1 MLVATQNQTLFSQG
15 NSTGFTVEISGGYSL
30 INGNLSTLGF
40 PFGLAKSGP
49 SIHTGLYFNFAK
61 NWGISLVKDFSWH
74 AYRGEE
80 AGQYFLS
87 QDALAI
93 STTVRSGSFYIG
105 SLSPGVFYNLNV
117 NRRWTMRARAG
128 AGMVTVFTPEIDIDL
143 ITEPLTQIKY
153 ASGNT
158 SSIQY
163 NFALHPSYRIHD
175 QLGLNGIFQFMH
187 GSPTIEIEETGGQ
200 TTSQNIS
207 FTRFSLGL
215 GLTYYFGKKISKE
228 DLLP

>member
-1 MLVATQNQTLFSQG
+1 M
-15 NSTGFTVEISGGYSL
+15 
-30 INGNLSTLGF
+30 NGNLSTMGF

-49 SIHTGLYFNFAK
+49 SIHTGLYFSIWK

-74 AYRGEE
+74 AYRSEE

-93 STTVRSGSFYIG
+93 STKIRSGSFYIS

-117 NRRWTMRARAG
+117 NRRWTLRVRGG
-128 AGMVTVFTPEIDIDL
+128 AGMVTVFTPEIDIEL

-153 ASGNT
+153 ASGNA
-158 SSIQY
+158 SSFQY
-163 NFALHPSYRIHD
+163 YVALHPSYRIND

-215 GLTYYFGKKISKE
+215 GLTYFFGNKISKE